1 MLRTIG
7 KVIAG
12 VAATAATTY
21 LGKRFL
27 QWAGVIKKPP
37 QK

>member
-1 MLRTIG
+1 MLRMIG

-21 LGKRFL
+21 LGKKFL
-27 QWAGVIKKPP
+27 EWAGAIKK
-37 QK
+37 